1 MYGTDWNCAT
11 IIQLTYEK
19 YFSNI
24 LDRMHTQWKERY
36 PSLFSLRLNL
46 FQDKIKNK
54 NTVKYWWIILS
65 KGSKKSNPFTR
76 HFKIDSCQF
85 FSSWDGFLLTV
96 DNKTTVIGRSF
107 IDTWSRECFE
117 LIVVFYYLNLFIFIC
132 NRIRRYIKYGN
143 KLDFPFLFLFFCCFF
158 INYTVCWNTHTGV
171 KTFIQKIFILF
182 KAPYFFFQNLQLL
195 LLQSCFVSP
204 FNIPVP
210 LWKTGEKLRSLFTN
224 SIKFPVELT
233 IRNRGLQ
240 QGKGNVVQ

>member
-11 IIQLTYEK
+11 IIQLKYEK

-24 LDRMHTQWKERY
+24 LDRIHTQWKERY
-36 PSLFSLRLNL
+36 PSLFSLGLNL

-158 INYTVCWNTHTGV
+158 INYTLESKHSYKKCLFCSRLHIFSFKICNCYSFNPALFLLSIFLYLCEKQV
-171 KTFIQKIFILF
+171 KNWGLYLPT
-182 KAPYFFFQNLQLL
+182 ASNSLL
-195 LLQSCFVSP
+195 SWL
-204 FNIPVP
+204 
-210 LWKTGEKLRSLFTN
+210 
-224 SIKFPVELT
+224 
-233 IRNRGLQ
+233 
-240 QGKGNVVQ
+240 